1 LKNPLTNKKES
12 AIIESWKAHKTFQK
26 IKSAKR
32 HGKRLIMFFI
42 CLYSLA
48 KTYKKNGTVTNVE
61 IVASAIFSLI
71 AVIFVDIVPA
81 FCIVSIACF
90 LCGTPVNYFFV
101 FVLSLFFDTG
111 YNFKGIHG
119 IAKLNKE

>member
-1 LKNPLTNKKES
+1 
-12 AIIESWKAHKTFQK
+12 
-26 IKSAKR
+26 
-32 HGKRLIMFFI
+32 MFFI

-48 KTYKKNGTVTNVE
+48 QTYKKNGTVTNVE
-61 IVASAIFSLI
+61 IVASAILSLI

-101 FVLSLFFDTG
+101 LVLSLFFDTG